1 MRNVLA
7 MVALSLIAPAIA
19 QAQSPNGEA
28 VYTQHCASCHEGTL
42 PRMPTRE
49 ALRGYTP
56 EAVETALSS
65 FTMRRQ
71 GAALSGAER
80 RAVAEY
86 VTGRPA
92 GSYRAPLDVIPKGA
106 YCTPAGT
113 AVSDDPLAGPAWNGW
128 GPDLRGTR
136 FQPAAAA
143 GLTAS
148 DVPRL
153 KLKWAFG
160 FPGVSASGSQ
170 VSVVGNRAFVG
181 SRNGVVYALDSRTGC
196 LAWAF
201 EADAGVRSTP
211 IVDRAVDGRAA
222 TVYFGDAHAQ
232 FYALDAI
239 TGALRW
245 KVKVDDHPDA
255 IVTGGAAILNG
266 RVYVGVSSLEE
277 GTAVVPT
284 YQCCTFRGSVVSL
297 DAATGRQVWKTF
309 TVADEPRPTTK
320 NSLGTQLFGPS
331 GVGVWSVPVL
341 DPDRNRLYVGTGD
354 SYSNPPARESDA
366 IMALAMDTGRIVWIQ
381 QTLAGDAWNVG
392 CFETTGPGRVNCPE
406 SAGPD
411 HDYSSGPSLVVSP
424 DGRRVLLAGQKSGV
438 MHGVDPESGELLW
451 KTRAGEGGVL
461 GGIEWGFATDGS
473 VAYISLS
480 NALEKRAGEAG
491 GLVAMNVLDGKVRW
505 SVPPHADSCGGRT
518 GCNTGQPQAVSAIP
532 GVVFSGSLDGHLRA
546 YDAES
551 GRELWDVDTAREFE
565 TVNTVAARGGSLNG
579 PGATVVGG
587 MLFVSSGYG
596 SLGFMPGNVLLAFS
610 VDGK

>member
-1 MRNVLA
+1 MRNILA
-7 MVALSLIAPAIA
+7 MVALLLIVPAVA

-49 ALRGYTP
+49 ALRGYAP
-56 EAVETALSS
+56 EGVETALSS

-86 VTGRPA
+86 VTGRPP
-92 GSYRAPLDVIPKGA
+92 GSYRAPLDVIPKSA
-106 YCTPAGT
+106 SCAPAAGS
-113 AVSDDPLAGPAWNGW
+113 ADPLVGPSWNGW

-170 VSVVGNRAFVG
+170 VSVAGSRAFVG
-181 SRNGVVYALDSRTGC
+181 SRNGMVYALDTRTGC

-211 IVDRAVDGRAA
+211 VVERAVDGRSA

-232 FYALDAI
+232 VYALDAM
-239 TGALRW
+239 TGAMRW

-266 RVYVGVSSLEE
+266 RLYVGVSSLEE

-320 NSLGTQLFGPS
+320 NSVGTQLFGPS

-366 IMALAMDTGRIVWIQ
+366 IMALAMDTGRIVWLQ

-411 HDYSSGPSLVVSP
+411 HDYSSGPSLVVSA

-451 KTRAGEGGVL
+451 KTRAGEGGIL

-480 NALEKRAGEAG
+480 NALEKKAGEAG

-505 SVPPHADSCGGRT
+505 SVPPHSDSCGGKT